1 MITLNEKS
9 AVVYMAGDE
18 GDLYSL
24 KHSLEFPHPQR
35 DRIDLYVWY
44 KRTLNDEK
52 GPKGWNGMVSP
63 IKVRNGTGEFLR
75 GHREAV
81 VAKAKEL
88 GITLDSTSKFLNSPF
103 SKITTDDIAG
113 DCIAGDFELDENQR
127 EVIAAWL
134 RHGTGIGKIAVNGG
148 KTAAFAGFAATLKS
162 HIDEARFLYVT
173 DRERLT
179 SQVDREMQ
187 RFLPGWDITKYGGNG
202 KDNTGKDMVVCTLA
216 MLRTH
221 FAELVVDG
229 WFDTFNAILF
239 DESHHAQAEQA
250 EKLLLAC
257 NSAFF
262 RVGASDTAKEDD
274 PIAQMRIT
282 GLLGP
287 VRTVVEQST
296 LIEAG
301 RSAVPHIYLVDVPEW
316 ENKFSGIP
324 YSVAIN
330 TPAWVLLSGEE
341 TMRKGV
347 YKGPVYEKD
356 AKGNIVM
363 QKRRVLSGTTMTSAE
378 VPVIRPG
385 FHTIEIDE
393 IDYEIDSSYCLL
405 KRAVD
410 KAIIQFK
417 ERNDLV
423 VEWSKYFSDQG
434 KRTLVVATRT
444 MHVLILESLIFDA
457 VDPEIVRVLM
467 GEDGKSKRDH
477 TFDWFKRTPGAVLIT
492 PLVKEGVSINEI
504 EAGVIADYVG
514 DPEYANQI
522 VGRFLRKKE
531 GDNKAEIVW
540 FVDRQQRRFKTGC
553 QAMLKKL
560 SKQAK
565 GAFVFYY
572 PVVHPQ
578 DVQAATVFDTA
589 AEIEFA
595 RDRQRPLRGLEV

>member
-1 MITLNEKS
+1 
-9 AVVYMAGDE
+9 
-18 GDLYSL
+18 
-24 KHSLEFPHPQR
+24 
-35 DRIDLYVWY
+35 
-44 KRTLNDEK
+44 
-52 GPKGWNGMVSP
+52 MVSP
-63 IKVRNGTGEFLR
+63 IKVRKGAGEFLR
-75 GHREAV
+75 GYREAV

-88 GITLDSTSKFLNSPF
+88 GINVDPTSKFLNSPF

-239 DESHHAQAEQA
+239 DESHHAQSDQA
-250 EKLLLAC
+250 EKILLAC

-262 RVGASDTAKEDD
+262 RIGASDTAKEDD
-274 PIAQMRIT
+274 PIAQMQIT

-287 VRTVVEQST
+287 VRTVVDQVD

-301 RSAVPHIYLVDVPEW
+301 RSAVPHIYIVDVPAW
-316 ENKFSGIP
+316 ENKFHGIP
-324 YSVAIN
+324 YSVEIN

-356 AKGNIVM
+356 DEGKILM
-363 QKRRVLSGTTMTSAE
+363 QKRRVLEGTTMTSAE

-385 FHTIEIDE
+385 LHTIEIDE

-417 ERNDLV
+417 ERNNLV
-423 VEWSKYFSDQG
+423 VEWAKHFSNQG

-457 VDPEIVRVLM
+457 VDPDLVRVLM
-467 GEDGKSKRDH
+467 GEDSKSKRDH
-477 TFDWFKRTPGAVLIT
+477 TFDWFKQTPGAVLIS
-492 PLVKEGVSINEI
+492 PLLKEGVSINEL
-504 EAGVIADYVG
+504 EAGVIADYVA
-514 DPEYANQI
+514 DHEAMNQY
-522 VGRFLRKKE
+522 VGRFIRKKE
-531 GDNKAEIVW
+531 GENKAEIVI
-540 FVDRQQRRFKTGC
+540 FLDRQQKRFKTGC
-553 QAMLKKL
+553 QEMLKKL

-572 PVVHPQ
+572 PVIHPQ
-578 DVQAATVFDTA
+578 DIKNAKIFDA
-589 AEIEFA
+589 VAEIEFA
-595 RDRQRPLRGLEV
+595 RDRQRVFRGLEV

>member
-1 MITLNEKS
+1 MVTLNEKS
-9 AVVYMAGDE
+9 AVVYMAGNE
-18 GDLYSL
+18 GDLYAL
-24 KHSLEFPHPQR
+24 KRAFEFPHPHR
-35 DRIDLYVWY
+35 DRIDLYQWW
-44 KRTLNDEK
+44 KRTDGE
-52 GPKGWNGMVSP
+52 KGWNGLVSP
-63 IKVRNGTGEFLR
+63 IKIRSGEAEFLR
-75 GHREAV
+75 GYREAV
-81 VAKAKEL
+81 VAKAAEL
-88 GITLDSTSKFLNSPF
+88 GIEVSKHSKFLHSPF
-103 SKITTDDIAG
+103 AKITTDDIAP
-113 DCIAGDFELDENQR
+113 DCINGDFNLDENQR

-162 HIDEARFLYVT
+162 HIDEARFLYIT

-187 RFLPGWDITKYGGNG
+187 RFLLGWDITKYGGNG

-221 FAELVVDG
+221 YTELVMDG
-229 WFDTFNAILF
+229 WFDTFNAVLF
-239 DESHHAQAEQA
+239 DESHHAQAEQS
-250 EKLLLAC
+250 EKILLAI

-287 VRTVVEQST
+287 VRTVVEQVE

-301 RSAVPHIYLVDVPEW
+301 RSAVPHIYIVDVPEW
-316 ENKFSGIP
+316 ENKFHGIP
-324 YSVAIN
+324 YSVEIN

-341 TMRKGV
+341 TMRKGI
-347 YKGPVYEKD
+347 YKGPVHEKD
-356 AKGNIVM
+356 AEGKIVM
-363 QKRRVLSGTTMTSAE
+363 QKRRVLEGTAMVSAE
-378 VPVIRPG
+378 VPVIKPG
-385 FHTIEIDE
+385 LHTIEIDE

-410 KAIIQFK
+410 KAIIQFRD
-417 ERNDLV
+417 RNDLV
-423 VEWSKYFSDQG
+423 VEWAKHFSDQG

-444 MHVLILESLIFDA
+444 MHVLILESLMFDA
-457 VDPEIVRVLM
+457 VDPELVRVLM
-467 GEDGKSKRDH
+467 GEDSKSKRDH
-477 TFDWFKRTPGAVLIT
+477 TFDWFKQTPGAVLIT

-531 GDNKAEIVW
+531 GNNTAEIVW

-572 PVVHPQ
+572 PVIHPQ
-578 DVQAATVFDTA
+578 DIQAATVFDTA

-595 RDRQRPLRGLEV
+595 RDRNRVFRGLEV